1 MLINKYKYPDV
12 APVMGNPDPGLSQR
26 IWATLSSRGLLTA
39 NMTFSSPLKLNKWDR
54 EERLELKALHV
65 SKKPIDGVDEDVSK
79 ISWTGADPVHV
90 ALQDQSG
97 DLHGFGNVT
106 ERPDGVSSYGI
117 LTTDRDGNLWLC
129 DATGYDHVTGEEI
142 LRPMRSETSPL
153 MAVSEGTPDVPFSLT
168 AQPMIGCLRRS
179 LENVTY
185 LYEDMV
191 PRDEMQEEQVAELD
205 AALAVINER
214 LEEITARRDSIA
226 AIVGRHFTDDAL
238 SRLVPDMTQDLNK
251 GLVPAYHDFELAKA
265 YNNTL
270 GDITLRFMDDLRI
283 QGYCA
288 PCPNNGPREV
298 GSMTAWN
305 LWMKGKFEGEDLPF
319 DIQILRHRLNDS
331 PAFAMVEGIIMRAG
345 FEVSDRIWMEEHP
358 GEKKTY
364 APDEEKIIP
373 AARIPEIFSVA
384 REALLECFTHEKDRI
399 MMMRTEN
406 LRSSNDGAY
415 YVLAGSFLKP
425 ELALRPE
432 DYTKDP
438 IALPALSAPSYIRH
452 LEIPMPS
459 GKLVMADWFRIDG
472 FQEGIEAL
480 CGDDDYDINTAKGLD
495 QRARDYFEKAGIA
508 IVQVGNT
515 SPDAISE
522 TDGIW
527 RMGYFDE
534 DHDEFWT
541 DDEKRSDVGQPDIS
555 WKTCTDLWAN
565 TFADRET
572 VISVL
577 MASEIYGDRSAAGAA
592 LDDYIEQSYGANCI
606 DLGVSTLHLY
616 APTGAG
622 IHKGNF
628 NTTFKASEIEQRDWI
643 DDMYILSRET
653 LTVDPELI
661 EEETWVA
668 AELETES
675 WTPEP

>member
-12 APVMGNPDPGLSQR
+12 APVVGNPDPGLYR
-26 IWATLSSRGLLTA
+26 AVWATLSSHGLLTA
-39 NMTFSSPLKLNKWDR
+39 NMTFSSSLKLNKWDR

-65 SKKPIDGVDEDVSK
+65 SKKPVDGVDQDVSK
-79 ISWTGADPVHV
+79 FPWTGPDPVFV

-97 DLHGFGNVT
+97 DLHGLGNVT
-106 ERPDGVSSYGI
+106 ERPDGAISSGI
-117 LTTDRDGNLWLC
+117 LTTDRDGNLWFC
-129 DATGYDHVTGEEI
+129 DATGSDRVTGEEI

-153 MAVSEGTPDVPFSLT
+153 MAITQGTPDAPFSLT
-168 AQPMIGCLRRS
+168 AVPLMGRFRRS
-179 LENVTY
+179 LENITC
-185 LYEDMV
+185 LGEDMV
-191 PRDEMQEEQVAELD
+191 SRDEMQEDQAAEFE

-214 LEEITARRDSIA
+214 LHAITARRDSIA
-226 AIVGRHFTDDAL
+226 EIVGRHFTDEAL
-238 SRLVPDMTQDLNK
+238 SRLVPDMTQNLNK
-251 GLVPAYHDFELAKA
+251 GLVPAYQDFELAKV

-283 QGYCA
+283 GGFCA

-305 LWMKGKFEGEDLPF
+305 LWMKGKFEGDDLPF
-319 DIQILRHRLNDS
+319 DIQMLRHRLNDS

-345 FEVSDRIWMEEHP
+345 FEVSDRIWKEEHP

-364 APDEEKIIP
+364 APDEEKVIP

-425 ELALRPE
+425 ELAFRPE
-432 DYTKDP
+432 DYRKDP
-438 IALPALSAPSYIRH
+438 VALPALSAPAYIRH

-480 CGDDDYDINTAKGLD
+480 CGDDDYDICTAKGLD
-495 QRARDYFEKAGIA
+495 QRARNYFEKAGIA

-522 TDGIW
+522 ADGIW

-541 DDEKRSDVGQPDIS
+541 DEGKRKASVLPDIQ

-577 MASEIYGDRSAAGAA
+577 MASDVYTDRTSAGDA
-592 LDDYIEQSYGANCI
+592 LDEYIEESYGANCI

-622 IHKGNF
+622 IHKNNF
-628 NTTFKASEIEQRDWI
+628 ETTFKAAEIEQRDWI

-661 EEETWVA
+661 EEERWVA
-668 AELETES
+668 AELEFNS
-675 WTPEP
+675 RTPEP